1 MSFARLAV
9 PPVAGAATSLALL
22 YLYHQATLSRHDA
35 LQDAIEQTRESVE
48 NAEHRIRDKFSG
60 KPSSGVAGPAGEQ
73 GQAESSFAL
82 GGRSRYQEKRYKSI
96 AEEIKERWN
105 VSARSLPG
113 EKQLECATRPLGSL
127 RPTLWPCS
135 PAHPPLTCPPHSTT
149 CCISP
154 RPSRA

>member
-60 KPSSGVAGPAGEQ
+60 KPSSGTVGAGGGE
-73 GQAESSFAL
+73 GQAESSFSL

-105 VSARSLPG
+105 VSETIVQRREGAQIWQYAATQPGDRLKLTLLSAPCYPPPTFPFAFPARLAFP
-113 EKQLECATRPLGSL
+113 
-127 RPTLWPCS
+127 
-135 PAHPPLTCPPHSTT
+135 
-149 CCISP
+149 
-154 RPSRA
+154 

>member
-35 LQDAIEQTRESVE
+35 LQDAIDQTRESVE

-60 KPSSGVAGPAGEQ
+60 KPSSGSGGVGGEE

-105 VSARSLPG
+105 VSEPKIKEENGLRSG
-113 EKQLECATRPLGSL
+113 NML
-127 RPTLWPCS
+127 RPSLV
-135 PAHPPLTCPPHSTT
+135 
-149 CCISP
+149 IS
-154 RPSRA
+154 